1 MTSDDDIL
9 NTPPPRQATLEG
21 LRARIDH
28 EPFAPARLT
37 RAEYDHLDESAR
49 CSYDAQRLTWFGG
62 GFIFRTEDI
71 VKITKIIRY
80 FEATRSRIGFGGER
94 VLLID
99 GDANFGKTTCLIELA
114 REVEAAFAKRHPAYR
129 DAGYGPVVYIE
140 MMPNSTPK
148 TIGTAVLDYFGVPSR
163 PRDTHTELIKKASE
177 LLIAHRTRVLIVD
190 EMQMLKLDG
199 STGDAAVNTLKSIIN
214 AASITTVLAGIDIL
228 ADLRSRPAQQ
238 LLSRGQSLRLLNHH
252 RGSDAARLRW
262 ANLVDAFAHEML
274 LLDGKS
280 EDLRA
285 YADVLLDVTGGR
297 IGNLRRVLGMAMAVA
312 VGDGVERITPDVL
325 GVAVPGFEPPA
336 NSFRKRGAA

>member
-148 TIGTAVLDYFGVPSR
+148 TIGTAVLDYFGVPW
-163 PRDTHTELIKKASE
+163 P
-177 LLIAHRTRVLIVD
+177 
-190 EMQMLKLDG
+190 
-199 STGDAAVNTLKSIIN
+199 
-214 AASITTVLAGIDIL
+214 
-228 ADLRSRPAQQ
+228 
-238 LLSRGQSLRLLNHH
+238 
-252 RGSDAARLRW
+252 
-262 ANLVDAFAHEML
+262 
-274 LLDGKS
+274 
-280 EDLRA
+280 
-285 YADVLLDVTGGR
+285 
-297 IGNLRRVLGMAMAVA
+297 
-312 VGDGVERITPDVL
+312 
-325 GVAVPGFEPPA
+325 
-336 NSFRKRGAA
+336 